1 MYNMSLHI
9 VYGRSQLN
17 IFSNKINIIKF
28 KYSLKAYVVPRDATL
43 KIRWPMAVSSRTTE
57 KSFVHSMKTKLMDM
71 LV

>member
-17 IFSNKINIIKF
+17 IFSNKITIIKF

-43 KIRWPMAVSSRTTE
+43 KIRWPTTE
-57 KSFVHSMKTKLMDM
+57 MPTPSNEKYECPEKNG
-71 LV
+71 